1 MFLTF
6 FSYFLL
12 LLSNFSFF
20 FLSRNYYL
28 INLRLH
34 SKCFSLAGGREPPY
48 MNPLCSLQH
57 LLQLVGLAA
66 QRRSHPGHR
75 YTCWAAGS
83 GCSAWCLGWIWA
95 QQPCGLLAACTY
107 MSHSYSNLL
116 PLSARALV
124 ASDHMVNV
132 HKWWFHINE
141 PHCVNITFHM
151 QPELSH
157 NVF

>member
-1 MFLTF
+1 
-6 FSYFLL
+6 
-12 LLSNFSFF
+12 
-20 FLSRNYYL
+20 
-28 INLRLH
+28 
-34 SKCFSLAGGREPPY
+34 

-141 PHCVNITFHM
+141 PHCVNITSHM

-157 NVF
+157 NVFYIQLCSPRKQLLIIVGTAPEMWEDPLRSSSRSSP